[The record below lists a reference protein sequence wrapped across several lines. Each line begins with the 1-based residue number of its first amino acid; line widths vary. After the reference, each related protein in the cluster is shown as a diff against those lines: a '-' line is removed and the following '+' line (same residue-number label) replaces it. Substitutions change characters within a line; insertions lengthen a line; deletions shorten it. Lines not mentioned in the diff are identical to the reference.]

1 MRNLASL
8 ISGMVFGLGLAVSGM
23 VNPKKIIGFLDVTGD
38 WDPSLAFVMGGAVAV
53 TVITFR
59 IILKRPTP
67 VLSETF
73 AFSTRKNL
81 DRRLLGGMA
90 IFGIGWGAA
99 GLCPGPAFSSLAFL
113 DPKIVLFVLA
123 MLAGSYFAK
132 WRMVSPPG
140 QSALEEQ

>member
-23 VNPKKIIGFLDVTGD
+23 VNPKKIIGFLDITGD
-38 WDPSLAFVMGGAVAV
+38 WDPSLAFVMGGAVV
-53 TVITFR
+53 MTVISFR

-73 AFSTRKNL
+73 KLPTRQKL
-81 DRRLLGGMA
+81 DSRLLGGAA

-113 DPKIVLFVLA
+113 DPKILLFVLA

-140 QSALEEQ
+140 DLALK